1 VTAPGD
7 RTPAQNR
14 VVTRGPRTERD
25 PFYTSSPFEPRI
37 DPPAALEEID
47 LTDGDLM
54 RFGDPHAAWRLLR
67 EQAPV
72 YWHAKPAPGTRGQGF
87 WAVTSAAG
95 VNEVHRK
102 ADLYSLS
109 ESIFIDLLPD
119 NVPHQLTS
127 MDPPEH
133 TAHRKAINRYFTATA
148 VQRWADDIRA
158 ITNTVLD
165 GAAQADGPIN
175 FHEAIAAP
183 IPFLATCGLLEM
195 PPERAQELAAALT
208 SMSYDSLEDFDR
220 FTDTLIAF
228 FDSLTREIQPRPDG
242 LISSLFNADLGD
254 RTIDRAEALAQL
266 WILFVG
272 AIDTTAHATSIGLL
286 SLFHHPDQLDR
297 LRNDL
302 SLMPSAVTEL
312 LRWTT
317 SSNVNKHIVLRD
329 TELLGVPLKQGD
341 YVADYLG
348 AANRD
353 PEAFHDPY
361 RFDITRGRESPIFT
375 FGGGPHLC
383 IGAQFARLEMKVIFE
398 ELLRRFPDI
407 ALAGQPERG
416 EAFTMI
422 LSPLAELPVHLGE
435 EMQP

>member
-1 VTAPGD
+1 MQAEPVA
-7 RTPAQNR
+7 
-14 VVTRGPRTERD
+14 TRGPRVELD

-37 DPPAALEEID
+37 DPPTSLDEID
-47 LTDGDLM
+47 LTDGGLLQ
-54 RFGDPHAAWRLLR
+54 FGDPHAAWRLLR

-72 YWHAKPAPGTRGQGF
+72 HWHAKPASGTRGKGF

-95 VNEVHRK
+95 VSEVHRK

-148 VQRWADDIRA
+148 VQRWSDDIRA

-165 GAAQADGPIN
+165 GAAQVDGPIN

-183 IPFLATCGLLEM
+183 VPFLATCGLLEM
-195 PPERAQELAAALT
+195 PPERAQELAVALT
-208 SMSYDSLEDFDR
+208 SMSYDSLEDFDL
-220 FTDTLIAF
+220 FTETLISF
-228 FDSLTREIQPRPDG
+228 FDTLTREIEPREDG
-242 LISSLFNADLGD
+242 LISALFNADIDGKP
-254 RTIDRAEALAQL
+254 IDRAAALAQL

-272 AIDTTAHATSIGLL
+272 AIDTTAHATSIGML
-286 SLFHHPDQLDR
+286 SLFHHPDQFDR
-297 LRNDL
+297 LKADL

-329 TELLGVPLKQGD
+329 TELLGIPLKQGD

-353 PEAFHDPY
+353 PDAFHDPY
-361 RFDITRGRESPIFT
+361 RFDVTRGRESPIFT

-398 ELLRRFPDI
+398 ELLRRFPNI
-407 ALAGQPERG
+407 EQAGQPERG

-422 LSPLAELPVHLGE
+422 LSPLAELPVRLGE
-435 EMQP
+435 PAC

>member
-1 VTAPGD
+1 MQAEQPVA
-7 RTPAQNR
+7 
-14 VVTRGPRTERD
+14 TRGPRLEPD
-25 PFYTSSPFEPRI
+25 PFYTSSPFEPRL
-37 DPPAALEEID
+37 DPPTSLDEID
-47 LTDGDLM
+47 LTDGRLLQ
-54 RFGDPHAAWRLLR
+54 FGDPHAAWRLLR

-72 YWHAKPAPGTRGQGF
+72 YWHAKPAPGTRGKGF

-95 VNEVHRK
+95 VSEVHRR

-119 NVPHQLTS
+119 NLPHQLTS

-133 TAHRKAINRYFTATA
+133 TQHRKAINRYFTAAA
-148 VQRWADDIRA
+148 VQRWAEDIRA

-165 GAAQADGPIN
+165 RAAQAEGPIN

-183 IPFLATCGLLEM
+183 VPFLATCGLLEM
-195 PPERAQELAAALT
+195 PPESAQELAGALT
-208 SMSYDSLEDFDR
+208 SLSYDSIDDFDV

-228 FDSLTREIQPRPDG
+228 FEDLTKDFRAREDG
-242 LISSLFNADLGD
+242 LISSLFNAEIDG
-254 RTIDRAEALAQL
+254 RPIDRAAALAQL

-286 SLFHHPDQLDR
+286 SLFHHPEQFAR
-297 LRNDL
+297 LRDDL
-302 SLMPSAVTEL
+302 SLMPSAITEL

-329 TELLGVPLKQGD
+329 TELLGVPLKRGD

-398 ELLRRFPDI
+398 ELLRRFPNI
-407 ALAGQPERG
+407 EQAGQAERG

-422 LSPLAELPVHLGE
+422 LSPLAELPVRLGE
-435 EMQP
+435 PARPTDT

>member
-1 VTAPGD
+1 MQAEQ
-7 RTPAQNR
+7 PAAI
-14 VVTRGPRTERD
+14 RGPRVEQD
-25 PFYTSSPFEPRI
+25 PFYTSSPFEPRL
-37 DPPAALEEID
+37 DPPTSLDQID
-47 LTDGDLM
+47 LTDGDLLQ
-54 RFGDPHAAWRLLR
+54 FGDPHAAWRLLR

-72 YWHAKPAPGTRGQGF
+72 HWHSKPAPGTRGQGF

-95 VNEVHRK
+95 VSEVHRK

-133 TAHRKAINRYFTATA
+133 TQHRKVMQRYFTATA
-148 VQRWADDIRA
+148 VQRYAEDVRA
-158 ITNTVLD
+158 LTNTVLD
-165 GAAQADGPIN
+165 GAAQVDGPIN

-183 IPFLATCGLLEM
+183 VPFLATCRLLEM
-195 PPERAQELAAALT
+195 PPESAQELATALT
-208 SMSYDSLEDFDR
+208 SMSYDSLEDFDL
-220 FTDTLIAF
+220 FTETLISFFDTLA
-228 FDSLTREIQPRPDG
+228 REITPREDG
-242 LISSLFNADLGD
+242 LISALFSAEIDG
-254 RTIDRAEALAQL
+254 RPIDRAAALAQL

-286 SLFHHPDQLDR
+286 SLFHHPDQFDR
-297 LRNDL
+297 LRGDL

-317 SSNVNKHIVLRD
+317 SSNVNKHIVLED
-329 TELLGVPLKQGD
+329 TELLGVPLRRGD

-398 ELLRRFPDI
+398 ELLRRFPGI
-407 ALAGQPERG
+407 EQAGQAERG

-422 LSPLAELPVHLGE
+422 LSPLEQLPVRLGE
-435 EMQP
+435 PAGR